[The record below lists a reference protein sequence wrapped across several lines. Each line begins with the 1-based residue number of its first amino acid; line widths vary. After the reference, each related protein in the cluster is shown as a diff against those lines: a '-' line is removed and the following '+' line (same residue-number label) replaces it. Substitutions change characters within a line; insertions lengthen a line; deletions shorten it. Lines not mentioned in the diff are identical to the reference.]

1 MKFVEMKRN
10 VSEIYNVDEYLA
22 AMGLGVHPAYQKRG
36 IATQMLKARENVMKI
51 LNLKL
56 TSTQF
61 TGEISQKAAM
71 RAGYEENFCV
81 T

>member
-1 MKFVEMKRN
+1 MKFAEQQCDVCEL
-10 VSEIYNVDEYLA
+10 YQVDAYLA
-22 AMGLGVHPAYQKRG
+22 TMGLCVNSAYRGRG
-36 IATQMLKARENVMKI
+36 IATQMLKARQEIMKI

-61 TGEISQKAAM
+61 TGEGSQKAAM
-71 RAGYEENFCV
+71 KAGFEENFCV